1 MIHLFSYS
9 FVQLALL
16 AAIVLAGIHSYLGFH
31 VVSRGVIFVDIS
43 MAQAAAFGAV
53 VAMTLGFGTHS
64 WAEYFISL
72 FFTLAGAILISIS
85 RTRDN
90 RIPQEAFIGII
101 YAGFSAGAILL
112 LANHPGG
119 TEELEEMLTGS
130 LLTIRLSELIVTGL
144 LYIAIGV
151 FHFLFR
157 KRFFR
162 LSEDR
167 GGATADGWSIGW
179 WDFLFYASFG
189 VVVTSSVHIAGVLL
203 VFSFLVVPPV
213 IALLFTKRKG
223 IRLTIG
229 WLIGF
234 LGSVLGIA
242 LSIGLNFPT
251 GPSIIASLI
260 LLLLISVA
268 ITKIIAIAKA

>member
-1 MIHLFSYS
+1 MIHLFSYT

-16 AAIVLAGIHSYLGFH
+16 AALVLAGIHSYLGFH

-53 VAMTLGFGTHS
+53 VAMILGFETHS
-64 WAEYFISL
+64 WTTYFVSL
-72 FFTLAGAILISIS
+72 SFTLAGAALISIS
-85 RTRDN
+85 RVRDN

-101 YAGFSAGAILL
+101 YAGFSAGAVLL
-112 LANHPGG
+112 LSGHPGG
-119 TEELEEMLTGS
+119 TEELEQMLTGS
-130 LLTIRLSELIVTGL
+130 LLTVRVIDVISTAI
-144 LYIAIGV
+144 LYSIIGV
-151 FHFLFR
+151 FHYLLR

-167 GGATADGWSIGW
+167 AGAVSEGWSIGW

-189 VVVTSSVHIAGVLL
+189 LVVTSSVHIAGVLL
-203 VFSFLVVPPV
+203 VFAFLVVPPV

-223 IRLTIG
+223 VRLTIG
-229 WLIGF
+229 WIIGF
-234 LGSVLGIA
+234 IGSVLGIA
-242 LSIGLNFPT
+242 LSIGMNLPA

-260 LLLLISVA
+260 FLLLLSAGASKIVA
-268 ITKIIAIAKA
+268 MVRT